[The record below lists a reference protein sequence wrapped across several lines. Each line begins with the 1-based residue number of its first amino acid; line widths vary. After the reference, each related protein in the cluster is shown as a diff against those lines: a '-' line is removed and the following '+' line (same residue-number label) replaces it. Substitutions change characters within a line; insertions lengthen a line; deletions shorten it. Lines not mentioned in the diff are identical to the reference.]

1 MKTDNPNLWN
11 RLLQISNNHQNPDV
25 KHQAKLLINQY
36 NTAGGMRIKNEILNF
51 LAAHETH
58 H

>member
-1 MKTDNPNLWN
+1 MTTDNLILWN
-11 RLLQISNNHQNPDV
+11 RLLQISNTHQNPDV